1 MLLFRHQ
8 HRRATALDPE
18 TPSQSSSDHDNQVND
33 DDIDFKVPNLSL
45 DWLLNGKKAEA
56 QFARKLLN
64 RPI

>member
-8 HRRATALDPE
+8 HRRATALDPD
-18 TPSQSSSDHDNQVND
+18 TSSPSSSDQQTQVND
-33 DDIDFKVPNLSL
+33 DEIDFKIPNLSL
-45 DWLLNGKKAEA
+45 DWLLDGKKAEA